1 MEEKK
6 ERDPALTC
14 GEYIL
19 YSCFGAFVAM
29 RENELLDINCKQL
42 RDQIAARRTKSVAAT
57 EAVFERIEKYER
69 TIGAYIST
77 FEEQALA
84 KAQEIDNKIAA
95 GEPVGELAGVPVAIK
110 DNMCTTFGATT
121 CASKILENFRAPYNA
136 TAVEKL
142 LAADAVIV
150 GKTNMDEFAMG
161 SSTENSGLAQ
171 TVNPWDTSRVPGGS
185 SGGSAA
191 AVAARL
197 CFAALGSD
205 TGGSIRQPASL
216 CGVVGLKPTY
226 GRISRFGLVAYGS
239 SLDQIGPITR
249 TVGDCALMMN
259 VIAGEDRADS
269 TSIDERTAPVP
280 DYLKKLDEP
289 IRKLKIAIVPEFVAG
304 ADKQVQEALSAALD
318 VYKGLGA
325 EIIEIEMAHL
335 DYAIAAYYVIATG
348 EASSNLARYDGV
360 HYGHRTKTAKD
371 YIEVYSK
378 SRAEGFGKEVKRRIM
393 LGTYALSSGYYDAY
407 YLKALKVR
415 NLIRG
420 DFTRA
425 FERCEAILMPVSPTT
440 AFKIGEKVDDP
451 LKMYLSDIYT
461 IAVNLAGIPG
471 ISIPCGFD
479 SENLPIGLQILAPA
493 FSEDR
498 LLRIARMFEKETD
511 WHKSKPAIVNQQVK

>member
-1 MEEKK
+1 MDWLSAK
-6 ERDPALTC
+6 E
-14 GEYIL
+14 
-19 YSCFGAFVAM
+19 
-29 RENELLDINCKQL
+29 L
-42 RDQIAARRTKSVAAT
+42 RDKIRNGQSSVEAT
-57 EAVFERIEKYER
+57 NAVFERIARIEP

-77 FEEQALA
+77 FEKSALEKA
-84 KAQEIDNKIAA
+84 KEVDNRISE

-110 DNMCTTFGATT
+110 DNMCTSFGATT
-121 CASKILENFRAPYNA
+121 CASKILENFHSPYNA
-136 TAVEKL
+136 TVVDKL

-150 GKTNMDEFAMG
+150 GKTNLDEFAMG
-161 SSTENSGLAQ
+161 SSTENSGLKQ

-185 SGGSAA
+185 SGGSTA

-226 GRISRFGLVAYGS
+226 GRVSRFGLVAYGS

-259 VIAGEDRADS
+259 VIAGYDPADS

-280 DYLKKLDEP
+280 DYLEKLDEP
-289 IRKLKIAIVPEFVAG
+289 ISKLKIAIVPEFVTG

-325 EIIEIEMAHL
+325 EIVEIEMPHL
-335 DYAIAAYYVIATG
+335 DYAIAAYYVIATA

-360 HYGHRTKTAKD
+360 HYGHRTKNPED

-393 LGTYALSSGYYDAY
+393 LGTYALSSGYYDTY

-420 DFTRA
+420 DFTKT
-425 FERCEAILMPVSPTT
+425 FESCEAILMPVSPTT
-440 AFKIGEKVDDP
+440 AFKLGEKVDDP

-479 SENLPIGLQILAPA
+479 DNNLPIGLQILAPA
-493 FSEDR
+493 FSEDK
-498 LLRIARMFEKETD
+498 LLRIARMFEAQTD
-511 WHKSKPAIVNQQVK
+511 WHKKKPAIIEQ